1 MSRRRA
7 LVAATALASALVL
20 SACGSAADSGSSASA
35 EKQTLTVYSG
45 RSEELV
51 KPLLDSFTK
60 DTGIELEVRYAGSAE
75 LAAQLLEEGDRSP
88 ADVFFSQDAGALGAL
103 DAAGLLAP
111 LPAATLDKVPA
122 TYRSET
128 GTWIGTSARAR
139 VLLYNKDLVPQA
151 DLPTSVLELA
161 EPQWKGKVGIAP
173 TNASFQS
180 FVTGMRL
187 TVGEEQTEQWLAAL
201 MANDVQIFEGNSAI
215 RDAVDAGQIAVGL
228 ANHYYWFERAAEV
241 GADTLKVQNHF
252 LASGD
257 AGSLVN
263 VAGAAVLKTG
273 ADNPSAQAFVDYLL
287 STTGQEFFATTTFE
301 YPVVAGVAIAEGL
314 PALESLRGPDI
325 TLGRLADLAG
335 TQSVL
340 ERVGLL

>member
-7 LVAATALASALVL
+7 LLAATALASTLVL
-20 SACGSAADSGSSASA
+20 AACGSAADTGSSASA

-51 KPLLDSFTK
+51 KPLLDSFTQE
-60 DTGIELEVRYAGSAE
+60 TGIEVQVRYAGTAE

-103 DAAGLLAP
+103 EQADLLAP
-111 LPAATLDKVPA
+111 LPQSTLDKVPA
-122 TYRSET
+122 TYRSES
-128 GTWIGTSARAR
+128 GTWVGTSARAR
-139 VLLYNKDLVPQA
+139 VLLYNEDLVPQA
-151 DLPTSVLELA
+151 ELPTSVLELA
-161 EPQWKGKVGIAP
+161 DPAWKGQVAIAP

-180 FVTGMRL
+180 FITAMRL
-187 TVGEEQTEQWLAAL
+187 SAGEEQTSAWLADL
-201 MANDVQIFEGNSAI
+201 VANDVKIYEGNSAI
-215 RDAVDAGQIAVGL
+215 RDAVDAGQVKVGL

-252 LASGD
+252 LDAGD

-263 VAGAAVLKTG
+263 VAGAAILKTG

-287 STTGQEFFATTTFE
+287 STEGQEFFATTTFE
-301 YPVVAGVAIAEGL
+301 YPVIAGVSPAEGL
-314 PALESLRGPDI
+314 PALDSLRGPDV
-325 TLGRLADLAG
+325 TLGKLADLAG
-335 TQSVL
+335 TQSML
-340 ERVGLL
+340 EQAGLL

>member
-7 LVAATALASALVL
+7 LVAASALATALVL
-20 SACGSAADSGSSASA
+20 SACGTAADPGSSATA
-35 EKQTLTVYSG
+35 EAKTLTVYSG

-51 KPLLDSFTK
+51 GPLLSDFTK
-60 DTGIELEVRYAGSAE
+60 DTGIEVEVRYAGTAE

-103 DAAGLLAP
+103 DQAGLLAP
-111 LPAATLDKVPA
+111 LPTSTLDQVPA
-122 TYRSET
+122 TYRAES
-128 GTWIGTSARAR
+128 GTWVGTSARAR
-139 VLLYNKDLVPQA
+139 VLLYNEDLVPQA
-151 DLPTSVLELA
+151 DLPSSVLELA
-161 EPQWKGKVGIAP
+161 EPQWKGKVAIAP

-180 FVTGMRL
+180 FVTAMRL
-187 TVGEEQTEQWLAAL
+187 SVGEQRTEEWLAAL

-215 RDAVDAGQIAVGL
+215 RDAVDAGQVAVGL

-252 LASGD
+252 LAEGD

-263 VAGAAVLKTG
+263 VAGAAILKTG
-273 ADNPSAQAFVDYLL
+273 ADNASSQAFVDYLL
-287 STTGQEFFATTTFE
+287 STKGQEFFATTTFE
-301 YPVVAGVAIAEGL
+301 YPVIAGVAIADGL
-314 PALESLRGPDI
+314 PALETLRGPDVS
-325 TLGRLADLAG
+325 LGNLADLAG

>member
-7 LVAATALASALVL
+7 LVAASALATALVL
-20 SACGSAADSGSSASA
+20 SACGSAADTGSSASA

-51 KPLLDSFTK
+51 KPLIDSFTK
-60 DTGIELEVRYAGSAE
+60 DTGIEVQVRYAGTAE

-103 DAAGLLAP
+103 DQAGLLAP
-111 LPAATLDKVPA
+111 LPASTLDQVPA
-122 TYRSET
+122 AYRAES
-128 GTWIGTSARAR
+128 GTWVGTSARAR
-139 VLLYNKDLVPQA
+139 VLLYNDELVPQS
-151 DLPTSVLELA
+151 DLPSSVLELA
-161 EPQWKGKVGIAP
+161 EPELKGKLDIAP

-180 FVTGMRL
+180 FVTAMRL
-187 TVGEEQTEQWLAAL
+187 SVGEQQTEEWLAAL
-201 MANDVQIFEGNSAI
+201 MANDVQIYEGNGAI
-215 RDAVDAGQIAVGL
+215 RDAVDAGQVAVGL
-228 ANHYYWFERAAEV
+228 ANHYYWYEKASEV
-241 GADTLKVQNHF
+241 GADTLTVQNHF
-252 LASGD
+252 LAEGD

-263 VAGAAVLKTG
+263 VAGAAILKTG
-273 ADNPSAQAFVDYLL
+273 ADNASSQAFVDYLL
-287 STTGQEFFATTTFE
+287 STKGQEFFSTTTFE

-314 PALESLRGPDI
+314 PALDTLRGPDVS
-325 TLGRLADLAG
+325 LGNLADLAG